1 MCARFTVLNETPI
14 ASAIAGCV
22 IPLSRSSTIC
32 MRSRCAAGI
41 FHRSAVFNCRI
52 CFLVHLTIRPPES
65 DSQSESYCAPSR
77 EPEKR
82 QKSLDSNSYGSGI
95 RSFLAI
101 WPFGG
106 GRMLKRI
113 ERNLYEEPEGAR
125 VAFVDEVGS
134 ESYWATP
141 ALRMQRVPWFLD
153 VRWIAPAL
161 IVSTAV
167 MLLTLL
173 ASAVAALWRLWHKKR
188 WSPDGGHRRKYLVVK
203 LVLLI
208 DAVVIVA
215 AAVLFIAGGIDPR
228 I

>member
-1 MCARFTVLNETPI
+1 
-14 ASAIAGCV
+14 
-22 IPLSRSSTIC
+22 
-32 MRSRCAAGI
+32 
-41 FHRSAVFNCRI
+41 
-52 CFLVHLTIRPPES
+52 
-65 DSQSESYCAPSR
+65 
-77 EPEKR
+77 
-82 QKSLDSNSYGSGI
+82 
-95 RSFLAI
+95 
-101 WPFGG
+101 
-106 GRMLKRI
+106 MLKRI

-141 ALRMQRVPWFLD
+141 ALRMQRVPCFLD

-188 WSPDGGHRRKYLVVK
+188 WSPDGGHRRKYLVAR

-228 I
+228 ILNDALDPLLLVLYALAWLGVFRAIATVWASALFWRKGVGSRWSRIHHSLIAASSVIFAWFFLTFRIAGTTLNY